1 MFGSSVLNVII
12 GLLFIYLLYSLLA
25 TIIQEFIAVWIG
37 LRSSILR
44 KGIVR
49 MLDDEGKGEAV
60 TQAFYNHPLIKYL
73 GERNHKSIPSYLNA
87 RNFSKVMIDLLRG
100 QQTDPGKNYTD
111 TIQQALDKGIVKW
124 GDVPV
129 AEDTLKYLRSIWVDA
144 RGDLDTFRKLLEQWF
159 DDTMERATDWYKK
172 RIQYILFLIGLTI
185 AILFNVETISIV
197 KKLSRNPDLAEKL
210 ANNAS
215 VYLQNQE
222 AVKKLLVPSTADT
235 AESLNSSEKDTL
247 MMMIDRSNHLL
258 QSADALVNNE
268 IRDSGMLLGLGWTNA
283 EGSARGKI
291 CIPCNFHWYSIIGWL
306 ITALAISLGA
316 PFWFD
321 LLNKL
326 MKLRTS
332 VAAGTTDDKRQKSE
346 STGETV
352 QNPGTGLS

>member
-1 MFGSSVLNVII
+1 MFGSGVLNVII

-25 TIIQEFIAVWIG
+25 TIIQEFIAIWTG
-37 LRSSILR
+37 LRGSILR
-44 KGIVR
+44 KGIIR

-100 QQTDPGKNYTD
+100 QQTDPAKEYSD

-144 RGDLDTFRKLLEQWF
+144 RGDVDKFRKLLELWF
-159 DDTMERATDWYKK
+159 DDTMERASGWYKK
-172 RIQYILFLIGLTI
+172 RTQYILFFVGLTI
-185 AILFNVETISIV
+185 AVFFNVETISIV

-222 AVKKLLVPSTADT
+222 AVKKLLVPSGTDT
-235 AESLNSSEKDTL
+235 AGTLNSGEQDTL
-247 MMMIDRSNHLL
+247 MMMIERSNHLL
-258 QSADALVNNE
+258 KSADALVNNE
-268 IRDSGMLLGLGWTNA
+268 IRDSGMLLGLGWTSA
-283 EGSARGKI
+283 EGPLKGKI

-332 VAAGTTDDKRQKSE
+332 VAAGTADEKKQK
-346 STGETV
+346 TETSGGTA
-352 QNPGTGLS
+352 QNPGTSLT